1 VFDPVFSLVIPT
13 KNRADI
19 LVQAL
24 SHLESLT
31 FPRSKFE
38 VIVVN
43 DGSTDATR
51 QSLEKLQVGYRLR
64 VFHRDGQGTSATR
77 NFGIEQAEGTHV
89 LFIDDDV
96 FPCQD
101 LLEYHEEAHRGHLRR
116 LVRGPVINIDTLP
129 LPSVPPTLVY
139 HYSQN
144 YLCTSN
150 ASIRKSLLLEAGMFD
165 EDFVRWEDAE
175 LGVRLKK
182 IGVSRH
188 FVLKGFV
195 YHLKPPIP
203 IERQLEYARNDGLS
217 AALLF
222 QRYPSLRMRLRSGLH
237 PLNYFRS
244 GLLTAFP
251 FRKAYESYLSKKP
264 DGPLATLATS
274 LLIEREYLKS
284 GREQMKKNG
293 ETS

>member
-19 LVQAL
+19 LIQAL

-31 FPRSKFE
+31 YPRSKFE
-38 VIVVN
+38 VLVVN

-51 QSLEKLQVGYRLR
+51 KSLEKLQVGYRLR
-64 VFHRDGQGTSATR
+64 IFHREGQGTSATR
-77 NFGIEQAEGTHV
+77 NFGIEQAEGSHI

-96 FPCQD
+96 FPCKD

-116 LVRGPVINIDTLP
+116 LVRGPVINIEKLP
-129 LPSVPPTLVY
+129 LPGEPPTLFY

-150 ASIRKSLLLEAGMFD
+150 ASIRRSLLLEAGMFD

-175 LGVRLKK
+175 LGVRLKR

-188 FVLKGFV
+188 FVLRGYV

-203 IERQLEYARNDGLS
+203 IDRQMEYARNDGLS

-222 QRYPSLRMRLRSGLH
+222 QRYPSLRMKLRSGLH

-251 FRKAYESYLSKKP
+251 LRKAYESYLSKKP
-264 DGPLATLATS
+264 DGPLAPLATS
-274 LLIEREYLKS
+274 LLTEREYLRS
-284 GREQMKKNG
+284 GREHLKKKG